1 VTDWFRVTVEDLQ
14 TGDKQVVEVAEGD
27 YVINTF
33 GSCYL
38 DSRQTYM
45 NGTVQVFIKDHH
57 PAAKP
62 RHPESA

>member
-1 VTDWFRVTVEDLQ
+1 MTDWFRVTVEDLQ
-14 TGDKQVVEVAEGD
+14 TGDKQVVEVAGGD

-38 DSRQTYM
+38 DSMQTYM
-45 NGTVQVFIKDHH
+45 GGTVQVFIKDHR